1 MHLRSLALLL
11 AIFGVSA
18 ALAGYVGKRYEPV
31 AQHQAQ
37 PATPAATAAAIPA
50 ATPAALP
57 SRPATATAPA
67 PPQPEAVVVGPVP
80 GPELRQPMTLQSAP
94 SNNTLRDVAPPPR
107 SAAQTGGSATA
118 EAPGTTGSRDAASPK
133 CNQQACAEAY
143 RSFDPSDCTYMPAA
157 NAPRRLCNKR

>member
-1 MHLRSLALLL
+1 VHLRSLALLL

-37 PATPAATAAAIPA
+37 PETAVATPAAAPA
-50 ATPAALP
+50 PLP

-67 PPQPEAVVVGPVP
+67 QPEAVAVGPVP

-94 SNNTLRDVAPPPR
+94 ANIAPRDVPPPPK
-107 SAAQTGGSATA
+107 SAEQTGGPSTA
-118 EAPGTTGSRDAASPK
+118 EAPRTTGARDAAAPK

-143 RSFDPSDCTYMPAA
+143 RSFDATDCTYLPSTG
-157 NAPRRLCNKR
+157 PRRLCNKR